1 MADKTS
7 IDDLFESDDDDYT
20 IETDGSPEDD
30 IDLDDEDYSQYL
42 VDDTDEVV
50 NSKAPVEEKTL
61 EDEFNELKQQQSQ
74 KTEETPVETQTSDEE
89 EIEKTEQKLT
99 DDEILEIFK
108 DDSRMD
114 EFLSGLT
121 GEDLKR
127 YLIYVLLMQKI

>member
-74 KTEETPVETQTSDEE
+74 KTEETPVETETSDEK

-99 DDEILEIFK
+99 DDEILETTATS
-108 DDSRMD
+108 DDVIEETED
-114 EFLSGLT
+114 ENGDV
-121 GEDLKR
+121 GIE
-127 YLIYVLLMQKI
+127 